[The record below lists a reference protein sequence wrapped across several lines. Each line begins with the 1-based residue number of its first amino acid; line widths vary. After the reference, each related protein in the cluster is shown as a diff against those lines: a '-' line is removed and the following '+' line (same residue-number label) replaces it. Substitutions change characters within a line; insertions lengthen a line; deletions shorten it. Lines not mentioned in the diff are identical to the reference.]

1 LLRGCRFDYFMEA
14 LYDQRHTCMELSAL
28 TGLLAGNQIRERSLE
43 GVAHAGAGGKGRK
56 ANEGLLLQPTW
67 DQVLLTD
74 SQKKKF

>member
-1 LLRGCRFDYFMEA
+1 MEA

-56 ANEGLLLQPTW
+56 ANEGLPSPADMGPSSTN
-67 DQVLLTD
+67 
-74 SQKKKF
+74 